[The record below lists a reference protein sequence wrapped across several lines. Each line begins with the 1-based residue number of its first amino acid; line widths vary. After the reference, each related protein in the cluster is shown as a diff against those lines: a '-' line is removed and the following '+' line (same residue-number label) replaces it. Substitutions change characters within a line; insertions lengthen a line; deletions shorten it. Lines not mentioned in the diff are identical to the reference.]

1 MKKRQLL
8 ISSILIVLL
17 SGVGLGGCASLQG
30 KWRELFG
37 RKKPIVK
44 SPAADLEKV
53 INYRKTY
60 RNSYILWRACQEE
73 LVDKLGMNRKKEV
86 RLRYIIIE
94 HLKTMQSCLKQEKAR
109 DIGMALQRFEDMT
122 SKLARRRLT
131 NPEIQQLKRFL
142 SREDR
147 MFQKEFS
154 YQKMQKWIKP
164 SVRYVSPDYL
174 EDDKN

>member
-1 MKKRQLL
+1 MKKRQLF
-8 ISSILIVLL
+8 ISYILIVLL
-17 SGVGLGGCASLQG
+17 SGIGLGGCASLQD
-30 KWRELFG
+30 KAREMFV

-44 SPAADLEKV
+44 SPTADLEKV

-60 RNSYILWRACQEE
+60 RDSYILWRACQEE
-73 LVDKLGMNRKKEV
+73 LVDKLGMNRKKEL

-94 HLKTMQSCLKQEKAR
+94 HLKMMQSCLKQEKAQ
-109 DIGMALQRFEDMT
+109 DVGMAVQRFEDMT
-122 SKLARRRLT
+122 NELAGRRLT
-131 NPEIQQLKRFL
+131 NPEIQQLKRSL

-147 MFQKEFS
+147 IFQKEFS

-164 SVRYVSPDYL
+164 SVRYISPDYL

>member
-17 SGVGLGGCASLQG
+17 SGAWLAGCASLQD

-37 RKKPIVK
+37 RKKPTVK
-44 SPAADLEKV
+44 SPTADLEEV
-53 INYRKTY
+53 INYHKTY

-73 LVDKLGMNRKKEV
+73 LIDKLGMNRKKEL

-109 DIGMALQRFEDMT
+109 DIGMVVQRFEDMT
-122 SKLARRRLT
+122 SELASRRLT
-131 NPEIQQLKRFL
+131 NPEIGQLKRSL

-147 MFQKEFS
+147 IFQKEFS
-154 YQKMQKWIKP
+154 YQKIQEWIKP
-164 SVRYVSPDYL
+164 NVRYVSPDYL

>member
-1 MKKRQLL
+1 MQDK
-8 ISSILIVLL
+8 
-17 SGVGLGGCASLQG
+17 C
-30 KWRELFG
+30 RELFV

-44 SPAADLEKV
+44 SPTADLEKV
-53 INYRKTY
+53 INYNKTY

-73 LVDKLGMNRKKEV
+73 LVDKLGANRKKEL

-94 HLKTMQSCLKQEKAR
+94 HLKMMQSCLRQEKAQ
-109 DIGMALQRFEDMT
+109 DVGMAVQRFEDLT
-122 SKLARRRLT
+122 SELARRRLT
-131 NPEIQQLKRFL
+131 NPEIGQLKRSL

>member
-1 MKKRQLL
+1 MKKRQLF
-8 ISSILIVLL
+8 ISSVLIVLL
-17 SGVGLGGCASLQG
+17 SGIGLGGCASLQD
-30 KWRELFG
+30 KARELFI

-44 SPAADLEKV
+44 SPAAGLEKV

-73 LVDKLGMNRKKEV
+73 LVDKLGVNRKKEL

-94 HLKTMQSCLKQEKAR
+94 HLKIMQSCLRQEKVR
-109 DIGMALQRFEDMT
+109 DIGMVVQRFEDMT
-122 SKLARRRLT
+122 SELARRRLT
-131 NPEIQQLKRFL
+131 NPEIQQLKRSL

-147 MFQKEFS
+147 IFQKKFS

-164 SVRYVSPDYL
+164 NVRYVSPDYL

>member
-17 SGVGLGGCASLQG
+17 SGVVLGGCATLED

-37 RKKPIVK
+37 GKKPTVK
-44 SPAADLEKV
+44 SPTADLEEV
-53 INYRKTY
+53 INYHKTY

-73 LVDKLGMNRKKEV
+73 LIDKLGMNRKKEL
-86 RLRYIIIE
+86 RLRYVIIG
-94 HLKTMQSCLKQEKAR
+94 HLKAMQDCLKQEKAQGV
-109 DIGMALQRFEDMT
+109 GMAIQRFEDAT
-122 SKLARRRLT
+122 SQLARRRLT
-131 NPEIQQLKRFL
+131 NPEMQQLKRFL

-147 MFQKEFS
+147 LFQKEFS
-154 YQKMQKWIKP
+154 YHKMQEWIKP
-164 SVRYVSPDYL
+164 SVRYISPDYL

>member
-1 MKKRQLL
+1 MKKRQLF

-17 SGVGLGGCASLQG
+17 SGVGLGGCASLQD
-30 KWRELFG
+30 KARELFV

-44 SPAADLEKV
+44 SPTADLEKV
-53 INYRKTY
+53 INYHKTY
-60 RNSYILWRACQEE
+60 KNSYILWRACQEE
-73 LVDKLGMNRKKEV
+73 LVDRLGTNRKKEV

-94 HLKTMQSCLKQEKAR
+94 HLKTMQSCLKQEKAQ

-122 SKLARRRLT
+122 SELARRRLT

-147 MFQKEFS
+147 VFQKEFS
-154 YQKMQKWIKP
+154 YQKMQEWIKP

-174 EDDKN
+174 EDDKK